1 MTVKYLPRK
10 RSEGK
15 NRGQLLET
23 SRQSQ
28 LILSS
33 ISTISTI
40 DPIGIVFRFQLPYY
54 QEHNITK
61 IVEYISHKCV
71 ASFLATT
78 TCTSTP
84 YYIFNR

>member
-54 QEHNITK
+54 QEHNITN
-61 IVEYISHKCV
+61 ICQVYIYHKCI

-78 TCTSTP
+78 T
-84 YYIFNR
+84 